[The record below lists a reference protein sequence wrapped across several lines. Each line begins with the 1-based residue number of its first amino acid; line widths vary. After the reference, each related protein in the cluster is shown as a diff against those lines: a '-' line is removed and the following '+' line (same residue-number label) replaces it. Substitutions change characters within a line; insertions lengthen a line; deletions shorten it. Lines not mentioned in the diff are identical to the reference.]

1 MGKQFEP
8 TSAQN
13 LVKHRSGA
21 FYLNATVKG
30 KKIRRKLQAPTL
42 AAAKIERDALLRA
55 LRLADGDSPGKGA
68 VTLSEAIERARQ
80 WYHRQ
85 ELKPKSLEYRDD
97 LLRLVKETC
106 PNRPPAGWTE
116 RDAEDWWASKAV
128 TEMSANR
135 RNNLLGTVRK
145 IFHLLKLPDV
155 THELKRVRV
164 PKGNL
169 RIPSQ
174 EEFRKVVI
182 EIRSQKKAA
191 SNNVANMVEFLA
203 YSGVRIAEA
212 QGVTWGHV
220 REDFIE
226 VTGGEAGTKNH
237 EERQVPILPAMRGLL
252 ATMKRESEETALFFV
267 KTPRWALTNAA
278 ERLEIDHIRVHDL
291 RHFFATTC
299 IEVGVDIPTVAK
311 WLGHKDGGALL
322 LRTYSH
328 LRDDHSPAHG
338 ATCCV

>member
-1 MGKQFEP
+1 MGKQFES

-13 LVKHRSGA
+13 IVKHRSGTY
-21 FYLNATVKG
+21 YLRATIKG
-30 KKIRRKLQAPTL
+30 KKIRRKLKSPNLT
-42 AAAKIERDALLRA
+42 AAKIERDTLVRK
-55 LRLADGDSPGKGA
+55 LRLAAGEEAQGA

-145 IFHLLKLPDV
+145 IFHLLKLTDV

-164 PKGNL
+164 PKSNL

-174 EEFRKVVI
+174 EEFRKVVA
-182 EIRSQKKAA
+182 EIRVQKKAA
-191 SNNVANMVEFLA
+191 SNQVANMVEFLA
-203 YSGVRIAEA
+203 YSGMRIAEA
-212 QGVTWGHV
+212 QAVTWGHV

-226 VTGGEAGTKNH
+226 VTGGEVGTKNH
-237 EERQVPILPAMRGLL
+237 EERQVPILPPMKDLL
-252 ATMKRESEETALFFV
+252 ATMKRESDETPLFFV

-278 ERLEIDHIRVHDL
+278 ERLGIDHIRVHDL

-299 IEVGVDIPTVAK
+299 IEAGVDIPTAAK
-311 WLGHKDGGALL
+311 WLGHKDGGTLL

-328 LRDDHSPAHG
+328 LRDDHSLRMARRV
-338 ATCCV
+338 TFD